1 MVMITG
7 HTTYVHR
14 QAGTQ
19 NKLTR
24 HTLSL
29 WASSRIT
36 VCTSFYYT
44 STRQLAL

>member
-1 MVMITG
+1 MVIITG

-36 VCTSFYYT
+36 AFATP
-44 STRQLAL
+44 AAAAAHGN